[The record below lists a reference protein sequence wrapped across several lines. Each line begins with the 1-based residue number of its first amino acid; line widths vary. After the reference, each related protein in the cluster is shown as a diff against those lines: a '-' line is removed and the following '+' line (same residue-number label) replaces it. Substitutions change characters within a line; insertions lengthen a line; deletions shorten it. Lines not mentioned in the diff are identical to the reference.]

1 MPAHDDEIIQLK
13 AEVHCGT
20 VLERLPPPWTLDRR
34 QSTRRALKYR
44 RSGEILIISHDGR
57 GWWDPHD
64 AHAKGDV
71 FSLVQRLDPSLGFGQ
86 ARGLLRQLAG
96 IFPRCSGHGASSCG
110 ERPRPPVDERWAAR
124 PLLTE
129 GSATWAYLTRTRGLP
144 RRMLLR
150 AVAHQVLREG
160 PNGSA
165 WFAHRR
171 HDGQLTGIEMRGPQ
185 WRGFSADSEKSLFRL
200 PGGTTSPTRLV
211 VVEAPID
218 ALSLAAL
225 EGPWVDTL
233 YLATAG
239 GMGPATVAALEALL
253 AERAGNPDAR
263 LVAATDADLAG
274 DRHAGFLAELAKA
287 AGVSSARL
295 RPPRGLKDWNDLL
308 VRAEARAGGL
318 AAMTGVPTP

>member
-1 MPAHDDEIIQLK
+1 MPAHDDEISQLK

-20 VLERLPPPWTLDRR
+20 VLERLPSPWTLDRR
-34 QSTRRALKYR
+34 ESTRRALKYR

-96 IFPRCSGHGASSCG
+96 IFPRGSGHGASSCG
-110 ERPRPPVDERWAAR
+110 ERPRPPVGERWAAR

-129 GSATWAYLTRTRGLP
+129 GSATWAYLTRVRGLP
-144 RRMLLR
+144 RRVLSR

-200 PGGTTSPTRLV
+200 PGGTTPPTRLV

-225 EGPWVDTL
+225 EGPWADTL

-239 GMGPATVAALEALL
+239 GMGPATIVALEALL

-308 VRAEARAGGL
+308 MRAEARAGGHDRS
-318 AAMTGVPTP
+318 ADA

>member
-1 MPAHDDEIIQLK
+1 
-13 AEVHCGT
+13 
-20 VLERLPPPWTLDRR
+20 
-34 QSTRRALKYR
+34 
-44 RSGEILIISHDGR
+44 
-57 GWWDPHD
+57 
-64 AHAKGDV
+64 
-71 FSLVQRLDPSLGFGQ
+71 
-86 ARGLLRQLAG
+86 
-96 IFPRCSGHGASSCG
+96 
-110 ERPRPPVDERWAAR
+110 
-124 PLLTE
+124 
-129 GSATWAYLTRTRGLP
+129 
-144 RRMLLR
+144 
-150 AVAHQVLREG
+150 
-160 PNGSA
+160 
-165 WFAHRR
+165 
-171 HDGQLTGIEMRGPQ
+171 MRGPQ

-287 AGVSSARL
+287 AGVILGAAPPTARPQGL
-295 RPPRGLKDWNDLL
+295 ERPAGASRGEG
-308 VRAEARAGGL
+308 RGAGGHDGSADAVSGIGGAL
-318 AAMTGVPTP
+318 RTKSRTQGW